1 MVGER
6 EIPEGLGDL
15 LDELSM
21 ILSGLAS
28 NMPTGKTVSGK
39 DLVDAF
45 SGLRTGQRINVI
57 PGGTP
62 GSCHWDLVVAIGARD
77 SVEKRILQAIEH
89 VLARCMGITVNVVIA
104 ALSWNSEI
112 WNKHKNSFAR
122 KSVNVILLMPE
133 TGAIRLV

>member
-28 NMPTGKTVSGK
+28 NMPAGKTVSGK

-45 SGLRTGQRINVI
+45 SGLRMGQLINVI

-62 GSCHWDLVVAIGARD
+62 GRCHRDLVVAIGTRD

-89 VLARCMGITVNVVIA
+89 VLARCMGITKNVVIT
-104 ALSWNSEI
+104 ALKWNYGI
-112 WNKHKNSFAR
+112 WNKHRNSFAR
-122 KSVNVILLMPE
+122 NGVNVILLMPE
-133 TGAIRLV
+133 TGAVRLV

>member
-28 NMPTGKTVSGK
+28 NMPAGKTVSGK

-45 SGLRTGQRINVI
+45 SGLRMGQLINVI

-62 GSCHWDLVVAIGARD
+62 GSCHRDLVVAIGTRD

-89 VLARCMGITVNVVIA
+89 VLARCMGITKNVVIT
-104 ALSWNSEI
+104 ALKWNYGI
-112 WNKHKNSFAR
+112 WSKHRNSFAR
-122 KSVNVILLMPE
+122 NGVNVILLMPE